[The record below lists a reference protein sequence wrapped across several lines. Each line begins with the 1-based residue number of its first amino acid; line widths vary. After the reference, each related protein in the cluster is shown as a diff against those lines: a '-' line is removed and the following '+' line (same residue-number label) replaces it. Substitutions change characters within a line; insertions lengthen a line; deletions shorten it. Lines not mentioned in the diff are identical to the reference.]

1 MFSHAPWSSS
11 SSSNQPSHDEDEQ
24 SLTSILS
31 TPESRSDLTLLIANA
46 FESMRKTITDTFD
59 PSYTGQPTDL
69 HDLTGDDALLDPNT
83 DPASADVAAHDKE
96 QQARAA
102 REKELSAPKTQEL
115 KNAALTFFDEWR
127 DTVLQRVGEVVNS
140 RETAKEQKQHA
151 RPQSPQMPD
160 REPIEKQKY
169 DDGVAAV
176 LKELYPPFD
185 TPLRHLA
192 EEKRALI
199 LHSMLLLLLSL
210 EHYAA
215 HSRILLLHITSSL
228 GLGIDFL
235 AEDESK
241 IARGLLNAAEKMN
254 ADEETKKKAEE
265 NAEGRKW
272 KVGLATVA
280 GAALIGV
287 TGGLAAPLIATGLG
301 SMMGGLGL
309 GATAAAGYLGSL
321 ASSTVIV
328 GGLFGAYG
336 GRMTG
341 KMMDQYAKEV
351 EDFGFVPIR
360 AHHKPRK
367 IEKEYRRLRVA
378 IGISGWLTEKEE
390 VVEPWKVIGTGIEA
404 FALRWELEALL
415 NLGNSITTMVKS
427 AAWGYAKSEIIKRT
441 IFASLTAGLWPLS
454 LLKVSRII
462 DNPFS
467 VAKSRAEKAGEVL
480 ADALINKAQGER
492 PVTLIGY
499 SLGARVIY
507 TCLKTLA
514 DHKAFGLVESVVL
527 LGAPTPSTAAD
538 WRIMRSVVI
547 GRVVNVYSTSD
558 YILGFLYRSSS
569 IQYGVAGLQP
579 IEGVK
584 GVQNVDVSD
593 LVMGGHT
600 RYRYLTGTI
609 LRKIGFED
617 TDLSQVEFEEEQLA
631 EADQK
636 DEKAQER
643 NAQRR
648 QAETGEDATQQSG
661 QLVKEKD
668 VGGDIPDADAEVE
681 AMEKEVE
688 LKNQQSMM
696 SWATEKLKLGGAS
709 AATAYSTAK
718 AKYMAGSPRAS
729 GEGARPETPDAKA
742 PGI

>member
-1 MFSHAPWSSS
+1 
-11 SSSNQPSHDEDEQ
+11 
-24 SLTSILS
+24 
-31 TPESRSDLTLLIANA
+31 
-46 FESMRKTITDTFD
+46 
-59 PSYTGQPTDL
+59 
-69 HDLTGDDALLDPNT
+69 
-83 DPASADVAAHDKE
+83 
-96 QQARAA
+96 
-102 REKELSAPKTQEL
+102 
-115 KNAALTFFDEWR
+115 
-127 DTVLQRVGEVVNS
+127 
-140 RETAKEQKQHA
+140 
-151 RPQSPQMPD
+151 
-160 REPIEKQKY
+160 
-169 DDGVAAV
+169 
-176 LKELYPPFD
+176 
-185 TPLRHLA
+185 
-192 EEKRALI
+192 
-199 LHSMLLLLLSL
+199 MLLLLLSL

-514 DHKAFGLVESVVL
+514 DHKAFGLVESV
-527 LGAPTPSTAAD
+527 
-538 WRIMRSVVI
+538 
-547 GRVVNVYSTSD
+547 
-558 YILGFLYRSSS
+558 
-569 IQYGVAGLQP
+569 
-579 IEGVK
+579 
-584 GVQNVDVSD
+584 
-593 LVMGGHT
+593 
-600 RYRYLTGTI
+600 
-609 LRKIGFED
+609 
-617 TDLSQVEFEEEQLA
+617 
-631 EADQK
+631 
-636 DEKAQER
+636 
-643 NAQRR
+643 
-648 QAETGEDATQQSG
+648 
-661 QLVKEKD
+661 
-668 VGGDIPDADAEVE
+668 
-681 AMEKEVE
+681 
-688 LKNQQSMM
+688 
-696 SWATEKLKLGGAS
+696 
-709 AATAYSTAK
+709 
-718 AKYMAGSPRAS
+718 
-729 GEGARPETPDAKA
+729 
-742 PGI
+742 